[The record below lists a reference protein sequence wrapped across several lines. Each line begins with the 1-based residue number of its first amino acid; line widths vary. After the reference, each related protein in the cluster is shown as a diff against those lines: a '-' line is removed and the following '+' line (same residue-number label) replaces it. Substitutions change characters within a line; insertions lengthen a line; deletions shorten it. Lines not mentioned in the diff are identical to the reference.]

1 MGRENNFNINGN
13 ITLDGTATATI
24 PSASNTK
31 FIDYIELYAASAGGG
46 GVKVDLVS
54 VGMVS
59 AADPD
64 ALTFQTTLTDGDGDS
79 ASATLTVNL
88 TGVDDA
94 PVLVVGSS
102 GDDDTGSTNSH
113 VVPTLL
119 GPTMGE
125 IDGGYGHDIL
135 IGDPGGS
142 QLAFGQTVNIAMVL
156 DTSGSMSD
164 PISFNSGT
172 VTRIAALKQATIA
185 ALQDLTETGAEYI
198 RVNLTEFNAH
208 SASLGTYDLIVD
220 GAVNTTA
227 LNQAIAAINALNPH
241 GGTNYEA
248 GLGAAAAWIHS
259 TARITSYTATD
270 HNLATGSGNDDDAAL
285 LRGADGTAYALV
297 SGWGPS
303 VADLRDVRGN
313 TADGWGV
320 EGSGNNLDNDEV
332 LRFDFGPGTDFDN
345 SGNFTPAGFNGPLVS
360 QATYVLRNFG
370 SGSHQVNYT
379 ATYSNGTVV
388 TEAVAFAG
396 NDAHTFTIA
405 AAAGLTIDHV
415 AFWVPTGQ
423 DDGYVDLES
432 VKLAAGG
439 PIANADVNTVL
450 FISDGEPTYHYV
462 GDGTDQL
469 GGNGSD
475 YDVNTIPNITGS
487 GNNDTVSEVSLI
499 TGAGFHIQ
507 AVGISVGE
515 TALDVLDQVEG
526 QPAGSPGSHAADNI
540 GTAEELT
547 EVIGEITGGGTELDT
562 AGSDTLHGGEGNDII
577 FGDAPFTDILAQ
589 AQGLSTAP
597 GAGWQVFQQLE
608 AGQGADAT
616 WGRADTIAYIQ
627 GQLLELS
634 QESGR
639 SGGDDILVGG
649 AGDDFIFGQEG
660 DDRISGGLGNDMLSG
675 GSGSDTFV
683 FQSEDVGHGVDT
695 IADFHL
701 DTPTVGGDVLNIAD
715 LLAGAGIS
723 EATFNDNP
731 GDYLVVTTT
740 GTDTT
745 VAFDATG
752 GAGAHLDA
760 VQIATLQNVST
771 TLDTLIANNQVEI
784 HTG

>member
-1 MGRENNFNINGN
+1 M
-13 ITLDGTATATI
+13 
-24 PSASNTK
+24 
-31 FIDYIELYAASAGGG
+31 
-46 GVKVDLVS
+46 
-54 VGMVS
+54 
-59 AADPD
+59 
-64 ALTFQTTLTDGDGDS
+64 
-79 ASATLTVNL
+79 
-88 TGVDDA
+88 
-94 PVLVVGSS
+94 
-102 GDDDTGSTNSH
+102 
-113 VVPTLL
+113 
-119 GPTMGE
+119 
-125 IDGGYGHDIL
+125 
-135 IGDPGGS
+135 
-142 QLAFGQTVNIAMVL
+142 
-156 DTSGSMSD
+156 
-164 PISFNSGT
+164 
-172 VTRIAALKQATIA
+172 
-185 ALQDLTETGAEYI
+185 
-198 RVNLTEFNAH
+198 
-208 SASLGTYDLIVD
+208 
-220 GAVNTTA
+220 
-227 LNQAIAAINALNPH
+227 
-241 GGTNYEA
+241 
-248 GLGAAAAWIHS
+248 
-259 TARITSYTATD
+259 
-270 HNLATGSGNDDDAAL
+270 
-285 LRGADGTAYALV
+285 
-297 SGWGPS
+297 
-303 VADLRDVRGN
+303 
-313 TADGWGV
+313 
-320 EGSGNNLDNDEV
+320 
-332 LRFDFGPGTDFDN
+332 
-345 SGNFTPAGFNGPLVS
+345 
-360 QATYVLRNFG
+360 
-370 SGSHQVNYT
+370 
-379 ATYSNGTVV
+379 
-388 TEAVAFAG
+388 
-396 NDAHTFTIA
+396 
-405 AAAGLTIDHV
+405 
-415 AFWVPTGQ
+415 
-423 DDGYVDLES
+423 
-432 VKLAAGG
+432 
-439 PIANADVNTVL
+439 
-450 FISDGEPTYHYV
+450 PTYHYV